1 VAILQIKEYPDP
13 ILRQKAEPIRVIDA
27 GIQRLID
34 DMIETLYKAPGLG
47 LAGPQVGYS
56 GRLFVFD
63 LSQHDERFPLT
74 VLINPEICKMEGEMA
89 DNEGCLSIPD
99 YSTKVTRAKR
109 VMIQGLNR
117 EGKTVELEGEDL
129 VARLFQHEMD
139 HLNGVLLIDRIS
151 SLKKSLIIKKLKK
164 KVKLGVT

>member
-1 VAILQIKEYPDP
+1 
-13 ILRQKAEPIRVIDA
+13 
-27 GIQRLID
+27 
-34 DMIETLYKAPGLG
+34 
-47 LAGPQVGYS
+47 
-56 GRLFVFD
+56 
-63 LSQHDERFPLT
+63 
-74 VLINPEICKMEGEMA
+74 
-89 DNEGCLSIPD
+89 
-99 YSTKVTRAKR
+99 
-109 VMIQGLNR
+109 LNR